1 MARMKEQPSMTDRI
15 TTLLSIIAGL
25 ANQLS
30 LAWWVEIKTSFPTC
44 TYFFGPFLSREEA
57 EVALPGYVEDL
68 KAEQAQNIVTH
79 IQRCKPTQLT
89 KCDLDDSLSLEILGL
104 QS

>member
-1 MARMKEQPSMTDRI
+1 MMAA
-15 TTLLSIIAGL
+15 LLSFL
-25 ANQLS
+25 AEFANHLS
-30 LAWWVEIKTSFPTC
+30 LSWWVEIKTSFPTC

-68 KAEQAQNIVTH
+68 KAEQAKNIVTN

-89 KCDLDDSLSLEILGL
+89 KCYLDESPSLEILEL